1 MTIEKHPLEPFLPG
15 GARVLFL
22 GSFPPPRKRWSMEFF
37 YPNWLNDFWRIMGL
51 LLLGE
56 PTALE
61 KKGTKQFDRER
72 IIRLATE
79 HGLAFFDT
87 AQQVCRTRDNASDQ
101 YLEIQQPTDVSHL
114 LSLIPSCT
122 QVVTT
127 GGKASEELLLQ
138 TDAKEVPAVGTSV
151 ICHIGTREIRWW
163 RMPSTSRAY
172 PMKLERKAAYYSLIF
187 GQNNEGHHEH
197 LQSTKR

>member
-1 MTIEKHPLEPFLPG
+1 MTIEEHPLKPFLPE

-51 LLLGE
+51 LLQGDR
-56 PTALE
+56 TSLE
-61 KKGTKQFDRER
+61 MKGTKHFDQEK
-72 IIRLATE
+72 IIRFATE
-79 HGLAFFDT
+79 HRLAFYDT
-87 AQQVCRTRDNASDQ
+87 ARKVCRTKDNASDQ
-101 YLEIQQPTDVSHL
+101 YLEIQEPTDVGHL

-127 GGKASEELLLQ
+127 GGKASEELLMQ
-138 TDAKEVPAVGTSV
+138 TDAREVPAVGTCIS
-151 ICHIGTREIRWW
+151 CRIGQREIRWW

-172 PMKLERKAAYYSLIF
+172 PMKMEKKAEFYGLIF
-187 GQNNEGHHEH
+187 RQEAK
-197 LQSTKR
+197 T

>member
-1 MTIEKHPLEPFLPG
+1 MEPFLPG

-101 YLEIQQPTDVSHL
+101 PPKDSGWDHRGQGKRGTAPADGCTEDACCGCLRHL
-114 LSLIPSCT
+114 PHRHQGDTMVEDAFHVACLPHE
-122 QVVTT
+122 VGEE
-127 GGKASEELLLQ
+127 GGVL
-138 TDAKEVPAVGTSV
+138 
-151 ICHIGTREIRWW
+151 
-163 RMPSTSRAY
+163 
-172 PMKLERKAAYYSLIF
+172 
-187 GQNNEGHHEH
+187 
-197 LQSTKR
+197 

>member
-1 MTIEKHPLEPFLPG
+1 
-15 GARVLFL
+15 
-22 GSFPPPRKRWSMEFF
+22 MEFF

-101 YLEIQQPTDVSHL
+101 YLEI
-114 LSLIPSCT
+114 
-122 QVVTT
+122 
-127 GGKASEELLLQ
+127 
-138 TDAKEVPAVGTSV
+138 
-151 ICHIGTREIRWW
+151 
-163 RMPSTSRAY
+163 
-172 PMKLERKAAYYSLIF
+172 LE
-187 GQNNEGHHEH
+187 
-197 LQSTKR
+197 